1 MSSFQTS
8 GADDLECPGLG
19 LHSRFVEGLPP
30 WKLYT
35 SRLPQKTW
43 EFIAAL
49 VQKHHGNPMFWKYFL
64 LGEIWSRPDA
74 YICILW
80 WDGDGTI
87 WVMTWFDL
95 RYSIAK
101 PISIPFWQFWS
112 FSLRSAHGCLEA
124 LRSLRGMSLS
134 VQHTMD
140 MLDHDE
146 ISPAFRLASGW
157 KVYDDQ
163 VFSQAGFNLRIFG
176 DYPSSA

>member
-1 MSSFQTS
+1 
-8 GADDLECPGLG
+8 
-19 LHSRFVEGLPP
+19 
-30 WKLYT
+30 
-35 SRLPQKTW
+35 
-43 EFIAAL
+43 
-49 VQKHHGNPMFWKYFL
+49 MFWKYFL

-134 VQHTMD
+134 VQHTSFQACIMVEGIWWSGIQPSRVTFEFLGITLPPII
-140 MLDHDE
+140 MVQWKM
-146 ISPAFRLASGW
+146 SP
-157 KVYDDQ
+157 K
-163 VFSQAGFNLRIFG
+163 FG
-176 DYPSSA
+176 DKTNTSENGPHFPLNHDYGRTSIIPI